1 MRMKPGSA
9 LLPGA
14 RPVTILV
21 AIWLAGCDPVVSIA
35 GAEFPDWLV
44 CVMVGST
51 MAAACHPL
59 LHLIGVEHYLRPQA
73 FFYGSLILMFS
84 LVTWVVFFDRA

>member
-1 MRMKPGSA
+1 MKPGCATLLRAHGLTA
-9 LLPGA
+9 LAVL
-14 RPVTILV
+14 
-21 AIWLAGCDPVVSIA
+21 WLAGCDPVISIA

-51 MAAACHPL
+51 LAAACQPL
-59 LHLIGVEHYLRPQA
+59 LRLSGLERNLRPPA

-84 LVTWVVFFDRA
+84 LLTWVIFFDRV